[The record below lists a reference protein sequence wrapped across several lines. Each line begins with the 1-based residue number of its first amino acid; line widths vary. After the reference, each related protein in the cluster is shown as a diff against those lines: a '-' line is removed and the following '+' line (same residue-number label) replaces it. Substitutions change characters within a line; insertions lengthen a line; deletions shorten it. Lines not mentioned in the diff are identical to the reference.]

1 MRNGSARFISRFKFV
16 IGAAV
21 VAVAAVATT
30 VALLSN
36 PVPLN
41 SQAAAGVAQFDASTD
56 LTVTEGATGTFK
68 IEIGTLTAQ
77 SRLSLSIESSR
88 TAAITGTQKDVT
100 IQVDSTNVTTFPHTI
115 VVESSTTEVQIS
127 VAATDD
133 MFYEGNEEFTFKLET
148 VMNGNITIGTAASR
162 KLIVGDND
170 NATYAITF
178 QSGHSELNE
187 NSNVGLNVAITNGD
201 TDGVAA
207 NHNVPL
213 PAAADGVAL
222 PPVTIMAGSNSA
234 NFTVSHANDN
244 FWTGSYNAT
253 IRTTSGGGE
262 LDVPVIDNDRPVVRI
277 IAADGSDPITVT
289 EGETNTDN
297 LTLEVLLLPPSGV
310 LSGDTTFKLQR
321 NSSMSTTG
329 SDDMVADVTVPAG
342 MSSANFSFNAG
353 TNSAFD
359 PGIYVLEVHQAVSLG
374 KTVTPFESAV
384 NIEIVDRNPLPIT
397 FTVDKT
403 SVAEDAED
411 AEDKTVTF
419 RASIAPLPSLS
430 HDDLVLVVSPTALT
444 RVSADD
450 VDMIPNELTIMQG
463 QDTTMPYTITVTDDD
478 EIEIDELLGLEI
490 TELRYRGGVSRNAD
504 GSAIAST
511 AFTIVSDD
519 TADWTLLVASN
530 TVAEGVDLAV
540 TITSSQPLP
549 TLTNPPDLELVV
561 TDQLGAFVISAAIPR
576 TSQLYNG
583 MKSDIVNIPNPHD
596 DLFELDQVYT
606 VRFSNNI
613 SAALPLVGSAGTL
626 EYTVTDDPTERPDI
640 TLDYGGDTTV
650 TEGSGEIDFI
660 ITIANA
666 PDTGLGD
673 NLHVKLALNTMY
685 STASA
690 ADISFYTLG
699 TRIPRGSRV
708 SGTNAIQANDD
719 GMFDPGEVFEFLVD
733 SVWYGGDNND
743 PASGTPVTLG
753 KFVTG
758 GTIRVIDT
766 DAPMV
771 TLTRM
776 ASGDVT
782 EGDTGQKLEIF
793 EITLAEAVPVDLIL
807 DVDFGGTA
815 TRNTDY
821 RAPDTVTIPAGQ
833 TSVNYTVTVIGD
845 GVAEFTET
853 VELSISDGT
862 TSDGDMF
869 ALASS
874 QEASFTI
881 TNDDIVMVTLA
892 GPASAISES
901 TASQIDITLSIPWP
915 PNLSLRSYT
924 WETLSGANFEDISSL
939 PTDEREKYVHPGTG
953 SANRDFLRTLGF
965 DFEFYGTVH
974 QQVVVNTNGY
984 LTFTNDDSVPDFK
997 FEDNFADQRFESG
1010 TEDNKLP
1017 IAAAFWEDLD
1027 IRQSDGIFTATRG
1040 TAPNRRFI
1048 VQYEN
1053 HEHVITG
1060 IPRVTFQIV
1069 LFERTGQIEFR
1080 YEDVSNNH
1088 NDVAVGITDGSGTNF
1103 EEVGIGK
1110 TDTDII
1116 VNDDTRIVF
1125 SPIRLDVVTKDDEDQ
1140 RVGRLDLLTA
1150 LMAGDTMRTISV
1162 PADLSNTDWEA
1173 DRTFTAEARV
1183 GNLPFVTLGSPVT
1196 YTVQDDDTPTV
1207 VLERADGTSDPIS
1220 ITEGGSVDL
1229 RVRLTN
1235 VPEGVGAPE
1244 ALVVNLMA
1252 DPAGTAMAS
1261 EYSFPASVT
1270 ISTGATERV
1279 FTVRA
1284 PQDTLSEFDESL
1296 TIEVATLG
1304 YDGRT
1309 PPPASPVNIPITIKS
1324 DDTIGATISVSN
1336 GGGPEGGMVTAR
1348 ITLDELLPAQTPGN
1362 VLSLVLADGSTMN
1375 DDLEIVSKDITAD
1388 LKSSLSTDVTI
1399 RLKEDALLEGDET
1412 VQVML
1417 RITPGRD
1424 PDLANLLP
1432 IVNTSFKITDTNSG
1446 IVRLVPLV
1454 DTEYAEGKTVAFRF
1468 ALPPGVTAAIP
1479 VTINYELTA
1488 PTMDGDNERVPADAS
1503 DRSVTVAATGLGTGF
1518 AQGLALPVRGLAQ
1531 TVRSVV
1537 IMPGESSVVLIIEL
1551 TDDTMPEETELLGVR
1566 LMGVNAGPDAR
1577 VEVDESMD
1585 QTVIRILDNE
1595 DPVFEIIGNGEVDE
1609 NDGTY
1614 PVRLRRLG
1622 RISDNEITFEIAGD
1636 GADAG
1641 DFTGPLTR
1649 KFKFSGDNALSEEI
1663 PLLLDDDSS
1672 EESEKTFKFVVITPG
1687 TGARFEP
1694 SIFTSVNPNNR
1705 MSFTS
1710 ITLLDSDV
1718 SAFSGLPATGGPVL
1732 PVWLLLALALTGVVL
1747 LVPTLRYIRT
1757 SPRD

>member
-1 MRNGSARFISRFKFV
+1 MRNGSVRFISRFKFV

-56 LTVTEGATGTFK
+56 LTVTEGTTGTFK

-77 SRLSLSIESSR
+77 SRLSLSIESGR

-100 IQVDSTNVTTFPHTI
+100 IQVGSTNVTTFPHTI

-127 VAATDD
+127 VAATEDT
-133 MFYEGNEEFTFKLET
+133 FYEDDEEFTFKLET

-162 KLIVGDND
+162 KLIVEDND
-170 NATYAITF
+170 NVDYEITF
-178 QSGHSELNE
+178 QSGESELRE
-187 NSNVGLNVAITNGD
+187 MGASGSTSDVGLNVAIDNGD
-201 TDGVAA
+201 MDGVPA
-207 NHNVPL
+207 NHT
-213 PAAADGVAL
+213 VAL
-222 PPVTIMAGSNSA
+222 NSVDGITLPPTVTIMANSNSA
-234 NFTVSHANDN
+234 NFDAERANDN
-244 FWTGSYNAT
+244 NWSGNFNVTISTMDGSG
-253 IRTTSGGGE
+253 S
-262 LDVPVIDNDRPVVRI
+262 LVVPVIDDDRPVVRI

-359 PGIYVLEVHQAVSLG
+359 PGIYVLEVHEAESLG
-374 KTVTPFESAV
+374 KTVTPLESSV
-384 NIEIVDRNPLPIT
+384 RIEIVDRNPLPIT

-403 SVAEDAED
+403 SVAENDA
-411 AEDKTVTF
+411 DKMVTF

-430 HDDLVLVVSPTALT
+430 HDDLVLVVSTAALT

-504 GSAIAST
+504 GTALTSAV
-511 AFTIVSDD
+511 FRIVSDD
-519 TADWTLLVASN
+519 TASWSLSAAN
-530 TVAEGVDLAV
+530 RVAEGSDLAV
-540 TITSSQPLP
+540 TITSDKALP
-549 TLTNPPDLELVV
+549 KLADPPDLKLVV
-561 TDQLGAFVISAAIPR
+561 TDRLGASVISAAIPR
-576 TSQLYNG
+576 TSPLYSG
-583 MKSDIVNIPNPHD
+583 MTTDVINIPNPHD
-596 DLFELDQVYT
+596 DLFELDQMYT
-606 VRFSNNI
+606 VRFAEGTT
-613 SAALPLVGSAGTL
+613 AALPLVGSLGAPL
-626 EYTVTDDPTERPDI
+626 EYTVTDDPNEMPDI
-640 TLDYGGDTTV
+640 TLDYGGATTV
-650 TEGSGEIDFI
+650 TEDGNINVI

-673 NLHVKLALNTMY
+673 NLHVKLALNTMN

-690 ADISFYTLG
+690 ADISFFTG
-699 TRIPRGSRV
+699 GIQIPRGSRV

-719 GMFDPGEVFEFLVD
+719 GMFDPGEVFELLVN

-766 DAPMV
+766 DAPAV
-771 TLTRM
+771 TLTRV
-776 ASGDVT
+776 ASGEVT
-782 EGDTGQKLEIF
+782 EGDVGQKLEIF
-793 EITLAEAVPVDLIL
+793 EITLAEAVAVDLIL
-807 DVDFGGTA
+807 DVDFYGTA

-821 RAPDTVTIPAGQ
+821 SAPDTVTIPAGQ

-845 GVAEFTET
+845 GVAEFDET
-853 VELSISDGT
+853 VMLSISGGT

-874 QEASFTI
+874 QEAEFTI

-939 PTDEREKYVHPGTG
+939 PTGEREKYSLTG
-953 SANRDFLRTLGF
+953 GNPNKDFLRNLGF
-965 DFEFYGTVH
+965 DFEFFGQVHETVTI
-974 QQVVVNTNGY
+974 NTNGY
-984 LTFTNDDSVPDFK
+984 VVFTDDDDDAEDFK
-997 FEDNFADQRFESG
+997 FENNFADQRFEKG
-1010 TEDNKLP
+1010 TEENKLP
-1017 IAAAFWEDLD
+1017 IAAAFWHDLD
-1027 IRQSDGIFTATRG
+1027 IRTNNSSDAIYTATRG

-1048 VQYEN
+1048 VQYE
-1053 HEHVITG
+1053 HVLHVSRSHI
-1060 IPRVTFQIV
+1060 TFQVV
-1069 LFERTGQIEFR
+1069 LFESTDQIEFR
-1080 YEDVSNNH
+1080 YEDVSTNH
-1088 NDVAVGITDGSGTNF
+1088 NSVAVGITDGSGTNF

-1110 TDTDII
+1110 TNMDMI
-1116 VNDDTRIVF
+1116 VRDNTRVVF
-1125 SPIRLDVVTKDDEDQ
+1125 TPIRLDVVTKDDEDQ

-1150 LMAGDTMRTISV
+1150 LMDGDTMRTISV

-1183 GNLPFVTLGSPVT
+1183 ANLPFVTLGSPVT

-1207 VLERADGTSDPIS
+1207 VLERADGSGPIS

-1235 VPEGVGAPE
+1235 APKRAPE
-1244 ALVVNLMA
+1244 DLVVNLMA

-1270 ISTGATERV
+1270 IATGATERV

-1284 PQDTLSEFDESL
+1284 LQDTLSEFDESL

-1309 PPPASPVNIPITIKS
+1309 PSPASPVNIPITIKS

-1348 ITLDELLPAQTPGN
+1348 ITLDELLPSQTPGN

-1388 LKSSLSTDVTI
+1388 LKSSMSTDVTI

-1412 VQVML
+1412 VRVML

-1566 LMGVNAGPDAR
+1566 LMGVDAGPDAPR
-1577 VEVDESMD
+1577 VDVDRSMD

-1595 DPVFEIIGNGEVDE
+1595 DPVFEIIGDGEVDE
-1609 NDGTY
+1609 DDGTY

-1622 RISDNEITFEIAGD
+1622 RISDNEIAYEIAGD

-1641 DFTGPLTR
+1641 DFAGDLTG
-1649 KFKFSGDNALSEEI
+1649 KFKFSGNNALSEEI
-1663 PLLLDDDSS
+1663 LLILDDDSS
-1672 EESEKTFKFVVITPG
+1672 EESEKTFRFLVTTPV

-1710 ITLLDSDV
+1710 ITLLDSDA
-1718 SAFSGLPATGGPVL
+1718 AFSGLPATGGPVL
-1732 PVWLLLALALTGVVL
+1732 PVWLLLTLALTGVVL
-1747 LVPTLRYIRT
+1747 LVPTLRRLI
-1757 SPRD
+1757 

>member
-127 VAATDD
+127 VMATDD

-222 PPVTIMAGSNSA
+222 PLVTIMAGSNSA

-374 KTVTPFESAV
+374 KTVTPFESSV
-384 NIEIVDRNPLPIT
+384 NIVIVDRNPLPIT

-430 HDDLVLVVSPTALT
+430 HDDLVLVVSTTALT

-478 EIEIDELLGLEI
+478 EIEIDELFGLEI
-490 TELRYRGGVSRNAD
+490 TELRYRDGVSRNAD
-504 GSAIAST
+504 GSPIAST
-511 AFTIVSDD
+511 AFTIVSED
-519 TADWTLLVASN
+519 TADWTLLAASN

-561 TDQLGAFVISAAIPR
+561 TDRLGAFVISAAIPR
-576 TSQLYNG
+576 TSQLYSG
-583 MKSDIVNIPNPHD
+583 MTTDVINIPNPHD

-650 TEGSGEIDFI
+650 NEGGM
-660 ITIANA
+660 ITARITVANA

-673 NLHVKLALNTMY
+673 GLYVQFAFNTMG

-690 ADISFYTLG
+690 GDISFPLVG
-699 TRIPRGSRV
+699 ILIPMGQRSA
-708 SGTNAIQANDD
+708 NIQIQAMNND
-719 GMFDPGEVFEFLVD
+719 MFDPGEVFALSVNN
-733 SVWYGGDNND
+733 VWYGNSNRV
-743 PASGTPVTLG
+743 SGTEVTVG
-753 KFVTG
+753 TFDAD
-758 GTIRVIDT
+758 GTIRIVNTT
-766 DAPMV
+766 DAPAA
-771 TLTRM
+771 TLTRV
-776 ASGDVT
+776 GDEDV
-782 EGDTGQKLEIF
+782 EEADVEKIF
-793 EITLAEAVPVDLIL
+793 NITLNEAVPTTDLIL
-807 DVDFGGTA
+807 SVDFGGTA

-821 RAPDTVTIPAGQ
+821 SAPDTVTIPAGQ
-833 TSVNYTVTVIGD
+833 TSVNYTVTVTAD
-845 GVAEFTET
+845 TDAEFDET
-853 VELSISDGT
+853 VMLSISGGET
-862 TSDGDMF
+862 GDGDKF
-869 ALASS
+869 SLASPS
-874 QEASFTI
+874 PQNAEFTI
-881 TNDDIVMVTLA
+881 TNDDMVMVTLM
-892 GPASAISES
+892 GPSMAISES
-901 TASQIDITLSIPWP
+901 TATQIDITLSIPLLP
-915 PNLSLRSYT
+915 DVLNRSYI

-939 PTDEREKYVHPGTG
+939 PTDEREKYSLTG
-953 SANRDFLRTLGF
+953 GNPNKDFLRNLGF
-965 DFEFYGTVH
+965 DFEFFGQVH
-974 QQVVVNTNGY
+974 EKVTINTNGY
-984 LTFTNDDSVPDFK
+984 LTFTDDDDKAEDFK
-997 FEDNFADQRFESG
+997 LEDNFMDQLFRG
-1010 TEDNKLP
+1010 GDTGNNLP

-1027 IRQSDGIFTATRG
+1027 IRTNNSSDAIYTATRG

-1048 VQYEN
+1048 VQYE
-1053 HEHVITG
+1053 HVLHVGRSHI
-1060 IPRVTFQIV
+1060 TFQVV
-1069 LFERTGQIEFR
+1069 LFESTDQIEFR
-1080 YEDVSNNH
+1080 YEDVSTNQNL
-1088 NDVAVGITDGSGTNF
+1088 VAVGITDGSGTNF

-1110 TDTDII
+1110 TNMDMI
-1116 VNDDTRIVF
+1116 VRDNTRVVF
-1125 SPIRLDVVTKDDEDQ
+1125 TPIRLDVVTKDANGQ
-1140 RVGRLDLLTA
+1140 QVGGSNLLTEVS
-1150 LMAGDTMRTISV
+1150 AGDTMATISV
-1162 PADLSNTDWEA
+1162 PADLGNTDWEA

-1207 VLERADGTSDPIS
+1207 VLERADGTSGPIS

-1235 VPEGVGAPE
+1235 APKRAPE
-1244 ALVVNLMA
+1244 DLVVNLMA

-1270 ISTGATERV
+1270 IATGATERV
-1279 FTVRA
+1279 FTVTA
-1284 PQDTLSEFDESL
+1284 PQDDLSEFDESL

-1585 QTVIRILDNE
+1585 KTVIRILDNE

-1710 ITLLDSDV
+1710 ITLLDSDA
-1718 SAFSGLPATGGPVL
+1718 AFSGLPATGGPVL